1 MKFNK
6 TLLSV
11 TIFTTISISFLNTPL
26 AQVRKQPQSLTQV
39 KTPSQSKRITWKEVA
54 TKVKNVNYT
63 IEENRIKLR
72 QSKEYA
78 KYARLSL
85 LPKLNLWKLLDFSSD
100 TKGIFGFIED
110 LVPFL
115 IPANWN
121 KAKQA
126 EILALAAEE
135 SYKTV
140 LANELLNAK
149 ILYNSINNDRNLVTQ
164 LKRNQGVITELYQFA
179 EARSEFG
186 HDELLIKNHLQSL
199 LLQNKEDIL
208 VINQVIKEEK
218 LRLLNIMG
226 SPITSQYDL
235 SEIPSAGNLNLKSHE
250 VELIL
255 SNSPELKVYDSL
267 IQVSGL
273 IKDEIYFS
281 FLGGSSLSKGFYG
294 GIFDAIPVD
303 GGLGFSTP
311 SQIKIAKDQTALL
324 NKQKEASRAL
334 IDLQYQTAAEIITSL
349 REQLVSANEIY
360 QFSIQRVENLK
371 DKMYLGQKIN
381 LAEFSD
387 SLLSLSKATAKL
399 YLVQN
404 QIKQNQFKLE
414 RMLWKG
420 DFLDLPKVP
429 SPVDPKSKSD
439 KVKNMTSPEK
449 PSEPVKPIT
458 YPPWDTSIG

>member
-1 MKFNK
+1 
-6 TLLSV
+6 
-11 TIFTTISISFLNTPL
+11 
-26 AQVRKQPQSLTQV
+26 
-39 KTPSQSKRITWKEVA
+39 
-54 TKVKNVNYT
+54 
-63 IEENRIKLR
+63 
-72 QSKEYA
+72 
-78 KYARLSL
+78 
-85 LPKLNLWKLLDFSSD
+85 
-100 TKGIFGFIED
+100 
-110 LVPFL
+110 
-115 IPANWN
+115 
-121 KAKQA
+121 
-126 EILALAAEE
+126 
-135 SYKTV
+135 
-140 LANELLNAK
+140 
-149 ILYNSINNDRNLVTQ
+149 
-164 LKRNQGVITELYQFA
+164 
-179 EARSEFG
+179 
-186 HDELLIKNHLQSL
+186 
-199 LLQNKEDIL
+199 
-208 VINQVIKEEK
+208 
-218 LRLLNIMG
+218 MG
-226 SPITSQYDL
+226 SPVTSQYDL
-235 SEIPSAGNLNLKSHE
+235 TEIPAAGNWSLRTNDVK
-250 VELIL
+250 LIL
-255 SNSPELKVYDSL
+255 DNSPELKIYDSL
-267 IQVSGL
+267 IQVSSM

-420 DFLDLPKVP
+420 DFLDLPKAP
-429 SPVDPKSKSD
+429 TSIDSKSKSE

-449 PSEPVKPIT
+449 TNEPVKPIT
-458 YPPWDTSIG
+458 YPPWDTSLG